1 MKSFFL
7 LATIVVINID
17 NAWCQQVSKSP
28 EPGNVRS
35 WSSGNHY
42 LNDINA
48 RAARDFIQRFR
59 LVEEAQWYTVKA
71 GCLVRFKQD
80 SVSCRVFYDNK
91 GRWVYTIK
99 WYGEK
104 DLPRSV
110 RTLVKRTWYDHTITQ
125 VDEVLQGN
133 APVVYIVHMEDA
145 TSWINVRICEQ
156 EITETTEYVKAGK

>member
-1 MKSFFL
+1 
-7 LATIVVINID
+7 
-17 NAWCQQVSKSP
+17 
-28 EPGNVRS
+28 
-35 WSSGNHY
+35 
-42 LNDINA
+42 
-48 RAARDFIQRFR
+48 
-59 LVEEAQWYTVKA
+59 
-71 GCLVRFKQD
+71 
-80 SVSCRVFYDNK
+80 VFYDNK